1 MFAAKFSGPLRMTAR
16 SPHGYKGRHSVA
28 GINSADTHLSSS
40 LFEEIARTAA
50 LVCQVPIAAITFSDP
65 NLRWLYS
72 EIQISHA
79 DWTAAEA
86 AFLPCSPIRDRGKA
100 VAETIEGPRCSQKPF
115 ALDGIDIRF
124 YANVPIHLGTEDRCV
139 GILSVA
145 ACEARQ
151 LSDVQMLA
159 LDSLARLALNSLL
172 NSSPLAGA
180 WIEGEADSNRNSELD
195 FVLLADCRGRID
207 YANPTSARYLES
219 ISLRLADINLRDFVD
234 PEHWKSVDTAISGAI
249 EGRLSAPFVVRMAGS
264 ENIDRWMRWT
274 YQPLAE
280 IQGRTVAVYAVG
292 HDISELRQV
301 ELALAKSERQHR
313 LLCECTPA
321 LLHSMDAHGNI
332 FSVSD
337 LWLSTLGYS
346 RDEVLDRPWSDFLT
360 PASRE
365 YTHSVVLPEFFR
377 VGHCRG
383 VECEMMRKDGKVI
396 DVLLSGVVLDRHP
409 DGTPLRSMAVV
420 ENITD
425 HRKMEATLCE
435 DERRSRALVENLQA
449 GFAVLETIN
458 DEASKIVDFRFVAA
472 NAAISKTSNFTPD
485 LLIGKTVSEVVGRSG
500 KPRWDWLGTFASVV
514 HTGDPIALQDVPT
527 SSGGW
532 VDMVA
537 YCPGPGQCAVLLLD
551 MTERK
556 EMQST
561 LAKQHQLLRV
571 TLHSIADG
579 VVTTDEEGRVTYLNP
594 AAERLTGWSIEHTDR
609 LRLKDVFDARNERT
623 GEQELDPVMQCLT
636 ENRVVDSADSIVLIS
651 RSGREHVLNTSAAP
665 IVNTDGQV
673 LGAVLVFHDVTEQR
687 RLAKE
692 MSYRATHDALT
703 GLLNR
708 AEFETRLERMLTDAH
723 ETGSEHAMLYIDLD
737 QFKVVNDT
745 FGHIAGDQMLRQIAA
760 QLGQC
765 IRTSDTLG
773 RLGGDEFGVI
783 LEQCDMEWANRVAT
797 RICQHL
803 DEFRFIFSQRR
814 FHIGASIGLVP
825 IDNRWPTI
833 ATVLQAAD
841 SACYAA
847 KDAGRNR
854 VHSWFDADE
863 VVLARRGEMLWVTR
877 LEQALDE
884 DQFELYAQLIEAI
897 DPADNGVR
905 CELLLRLREPDGSL
919 VLPGVFLLPAE
930 RFQMASRIDRWVVR
944 RVFAWMASHRGRLR
958 HVKSISVNLSGQ
970 SIGDR
975 SFHRYVRDLAD
986 TFDIELD
993 KLCFEI
999 TETAAIT
1006 NLPVATEFIELLQL
1020 QGISFALDDFGSG
1033 ASSFGYLKALPVDYL
1048 KIDGQF
1054 VTNLD
1059 KDPIDRAMVRCI
1071 SDVANALGKRTV
1083 AEFVETS
1090 AVAALLR
1097 DMGIDYIQGHFVHAP
1112 APMDEVL
1119 AGADG

>member
-1 MFAAKFSGPLRMTAR
+1 MFAAEFSGPLRMTAR
-16 SPHGYKGRHSVA
+16 SPYGYHGRHSVD
-28 GINSADTHLSSS
+28 GINAADTHVSSS

-50 LVCQVPIAAITFSDP
+50 LICQVPIAAITFSDP

-79 DWTAAEA
+79 DWMAAEA
-86 AFLPCSPIRDRGKA
+86 VFLPCSPIEDRGKA
-100 VAETIEGPRCSQKPF
+100 VADTIEDPRCSQKPF

-124 YANVPIHLGTEDRCV
+124 YANVPIRLVIEDRCV

-145 ACEARQ
+145 ACEPRQ
-151 LSDVQMLA
+151 LSDVQRLA
-159 LDSLARLALNSLL
+159 LDSLARLALSSLL
-172 NSSPLAGA
+172 NSSSLASA
-180 WIEGEADSNRNSELD
+180 WIEGEADSNRNSDLN

-207 YANPTSARYLES
+207 CANPASARYLES
-219 ISLRLADINLRDFVD
+219 ISLGLADINLRDLVD
-234 PEHWKSVDTAISGAI
+234 PEYWTSVDSALSGAI
-249 EGRLSAPFVVRMAGS
+249 ERRLSSPFIVRVAGH
-264 ENIDRWMRWT
+264 ENTDRWMRWI
-274 YQPLAE
+274 YQSVADL
-280 IQGRTVAVYAVG
+280 QGRTVAIYAVG
-292 HDISELRQV
+292 HDISEFRQA
-301 ELALAKSERQHR
+301 ELALAKSERQR
-313 LLCECTPA
+313 RQLFERTPA
-321 LLHSMDAHGNI
+321 LLHSMDAQGNVL
-332 FSVSD
+332 SVSD

-346 RDEVLDRPWSDFLT
+346 RDEVLDRSWSDFLT

-365 YTHSVVLPEFFR
+365 YVRSVVLPEFFR
-377 VGHCRG
+377 IGHCRG
-383 VECEMMRKDGKVI
+383 VKCAMTRKDGRAV
-396 DVLLSGVVLDRHP
+396 DVQLAGVVLDRRD
-409 DGTPLRSMAVV
+409 DGTPLRSMIVV

-425 HRKMEATLCE
+425 HRKIEAILCE
-435 DERRSRALVENLQA
+435 NERRSRALVENLQV
-449 GFAVLETIN
+449 GFAMLETIS
-458 DEASKIVDFRFVAA
+458 DDASKIVDFRFVAA
-472 NAAISKTSNFTPD
+472 NAAISKTSNFTPN

-500 KPRWDWLGTFASVV
+500 KPGWDWLGTFTSVV
-514 HTGDPIALQDVPT
+514 STGNPIALQEVPT

-556 EMQST
+556 QMQSS
-561 LAKQHQLLRV
+561 LAEQHKLLRV

-579 VVTTDEEGRVTYLNP
+579 VVTTDQEGCITYLNP
-594 AAERLTGWSIEHTDR
+594 AAERLTGWSIENTHG
-609 LRLKDVFDARNERT
+609 LRLKDVFDARSERS
-623 GEQELDPVMQCLT
+623 GKQELDPVSKCLA
-636 ENRVVDSADSIVLIS
+636 ENRVVNSADSIVLIS
-651 RSGREHVLNTSAAP
+651 RVGREHVLNTSAAP
-665 IVNTDGQV
+665 IVNAEGQV

-737 QFKVVNDT
+737 QFKVVNDA
-745 FGHIAGDQMLRQIAA
+745 FGHIVGDQMLQQVTE
-760 QLGQC
+760 QLAQC
-765 IRTSDTLG
+765 IRTNDTLA

-783 LEQCDMEWANRVAT
+783 LEQCDMEWANRIAT
-797 RICQHL
+797 RICEHL
-803 DEFRFIFSQRR
+803 DEFRFTFSQRR

-825 IDNRWPTI
+825 IDNRWPTV
-833 ATVLQAAD
+833 ASLLQAAD

-854 VHSWFDADE
+854 VHSWVDADE
-863 VVLARRGEMLWVTR
+863 VVSARHGELLWITR

-884 DQFELYAQLIEAI
+884 DRFELYAQLIEPL
-897 DPADNGVR
+897 DSEDSGVR
-905 CELLLRLREPDGSL
+905 CELLLRLREPDGNL
-919 VLPGVFLLPAE
+919 ILPGVFLLPAE
-930 RFQMASRIDRWVVR
+930 RFQMASRIDRWVVK
-944 RVFAWMASHRGRLR
+944 RVFAWMACHRGRLK

-1006 NLPVATEFIELLQL
+1006 NLRVATEFIELLRL

-1097 DMGIDYIQGHFVHAP
+1097 DMGIDYIQGYFVHVP

-1119 AGADG
+1119 AAADG